1 MITAVRGV
9 RVGHAHDLGALT
21 GCTALIF
28 EGGARIGIF
37 VGGMASGTRACD
49 VGREGHLNDEA
60 HGIVLAGGSNYGLD
74 AAGGAMRFLEERG
87 IGFPVGPTVVPI
99 VPSAILFDLGIGD
112 SRVRPDPEMGYRA
125 TESAREGPV
134 EEGCVGA
141 GTGATVGKLFGLSR
155 AMKSGLGTACVESP
169 YGPVGALAVVNAFGD
184 VKHPETGR
192 LLAGVRDESGTRLAS
207 TVELMRQGVVRRRF
221 DPPPTPSPPPS
232 TTLAVV
238 AVEVELTKPDLNKLA
253 RLADQAIVRTHA
265 PAHTTFDG
273 DVIFAVSTRARTGDY
288 ELTHLGLFAQQAL
301 EEAIMRAVT
310 EARGMGGLPAH
321 RDLFSAPSSASTS

>member
-28 EGGARIGIF
+28 EGGARFGIHI
-37 VGGMASGTRACD
+37 GGMASGTRACD
-49 VGREGHLNDEA
+49 VGREGHLNDEV

-112 SRVRPDPEMGYRA
+112 PRVRPDPEMGYRA
-125 TESAREGPV
+125 AQAADEGPV

-155 AMKSGLGTACVESP
+155 AMKAGLGTAAVESP
-169 YGPVGALAVVNAFGD
+169 YGPVGALAVGNAFGD
-184 VKHPETGR
+184 VRHPETGG

-221 DPPPTPSPPPS
+221 EPPPSPPPN

-238 AVEVELTKPDLNKLA
+238 AVEIELTKPELSCLA
-253 RLADQAIVRTHA
+253 RLADQAIVSTHS
-265 PAHTTFDG
+265 PAHTAFDG
-273 DVIFAVSTRARTGDY
+273 DVVFAVSTRARQGECD
-288 ELTHLGLFAQQAL
+288 LTHLGLFAREAL
-301 EEAIMRAVT
+301 ERAIVRAVT

-321 RDLFSAPSSASTS
+321 RDLFPTS